1 MSFEADWAQLL
12 NRSITVYPFV
22 SETSSGRRT
31 YGSPRT
37 VAARIR
43 DDVRTWR
50 WKDGT
55 ERQSRAMVY
64 FSDSAVGPYDKILLP
79 VGYDPQEAIVVWFQ
93 RHDDETAYHH
103 SEVFV

>member
-1 MSFEADWAQLL
+1 MPFETDWALLL
-12 NRSITVYPFV
+12 NRTIVVHPFV
-22 SETSSGRRT
+22 SENSAGRRT
-31 YGSPRT
+31 YGSSRN

-64 FSDSAVGPYDKILLP
+64 FSDSAVGPYDKIMLP
-79 VGYDPQEAIVVWFQ
+79 AGYDPQEAIVVWFQ
-93 RHDDETAYHH
+93 RHDDEFGYHH